1 MLDRILIILES
12 IPAVC
17 FFLFILSHGVL
28 LPVTPSDIWKFI
40 CAKNMRPETLK
51 FFLFIF
57 NWRIIAL
64 QCCVGFC
71 HTSAWISHWY
81 KFVGQRLSSR
91 KMLHLLWLLLGST
104 TSVSLL
110 SLRALGVSAVQVVD
124 LDEVLLI
131 FSLLLSFEKSLKRI
145 KDYERVRVYF

>member
-1 MLDRILIILES
+1 
-12 IPAVC
+12 
-17 FFLFILSHGVL
+17 
-28 LPVTPSDIWKFI
+28 
-40 CAKNMRPETLK
+40 
-51 FFLFIF
+51 
-57 NWRIIAL
+57 
-64 QCCVGFC
+64 
-71 HTSAWISHWY
+71 
-81 KFVGQRLSSR
+81 
-91 KMLHLLWLLLGST
+91 MLHLLWLLLGST